1 MNMSTPI
8 FIGCDIGTSHT
19 KAVAVNAKGEVLSQS
34 SAAYDILKPQNN
46 WAEQNPEVW
55 LEAAVRT
62 LSQVIAKIPAK
73 EEIASIC
80 ISALYGGTGVM
91 CDAQMHSIRPVII
104 WMDRRAEA
112 ESAEMRQ
119 KLGENLLLDV
129 SGNGIDS
136 YFGYTKLLWVKKHEP
151 EN

>member
-1 MNMSTPI
+1 MSTPI

-73 EEIASIC
+73 
-80 ISALYGGTGVM
+80 
-91 CDAQMHSIRPVII
+91 
-104 WMDRRAEA
+104 
-112 ESAEMRQ
+112 
-119 KLGENLLLDV
+119 
-129 SGNGIDS
+129 
-136 YFGYTKLLWVKKHEP
+136 
-151 EN
+151 